1 MLNLNKITQEIEE
14 EADDRLKN
22 DPVCPGGKNAKL
34 HSVLIEIGLAVG
46 KIMEKE
52 ANKEE

>member
-1 MLNLNKITQEIEE
+1 MLNLNKIVQEIEE
-14 EADDRLKN
+14 EADARLKN

-46 KIMEKE
+46 KLMKGGIK
-52 ANKEE
+52 